1 MSMSTRPTDGT
12 STDGLLD
19 RQDERL
25 AADTGAAGQLRAA
38 WRRIRSG
45 DIGSLPVI
53 IGLILIAVVFQILN
67 PLFLSSTNIVNLM
80 LDSAAVGTI
89 AVGVVLVLLLAQI
102 DLSIGS
108 VSGLSAAVLAV
119 LYVQLGLPL
128 WIALLAP
135 MLIGAVIGLIYA
147 GLFLRFGVPSF
158 VSTLGGLLAVLGL
171 QLLLLGN
178 NGSINLP
185 FDSFIVEFAQTMFLP
200 APLAY
205 VLAAAIA
212 GWYLLAAVHT
222 RRTRRRGSLSAA
234 SMTGILVR
242 TGTILVVLEA
252 VVWYLNTSRG
262 VAAMFVFFLAVIA
275 VVAYALKRTRWGRA
289 MYAIGG
295 NVEAARRAGIHVNWV
310 YVSAFAISS
319 LLAAVGGLLAAG
331 RLAAATLSSGTGD
344 VNLTAIAA
352 AVIGGTSLFGGRGH
366 AQSALLGILVIEA
379 IASGLNLL
387 NLDSS
392 IRFMVTGG
400 VLVLAVVVDSLSR
413 RSRAAHGTA

>member
-1 MSMSTRPTDGT
+1 VSTRTPSPT
-12 STDGLLD
+12 TDRIAPLD

-25 AADTGAAGQLRAA
+25 TAAGTGLAGRLHSG
-38 WRRIRSG
+38 WLRIRSG

-53 IGLILIAVVFQILN
+53 IGLILIAIVFQILN
-67 PLFLSSTNIVNLM
+67 PLFLSSTNLVNLM

-89 AVGVVLVLLLAQI
+89 AVGVVLILLLAQI

-128 WIALLAP
+128 WLALLAP
-135 MLIGAVIGLIYA
+135 MLVGALIGLLYA
-147 GLFLRFGVPSF
+147 GLFLKFGVPSF

-171 QLLLLGN
+171 QLFLLGN

-200 APLAY
+200 APVAY
-205 VLAAAIA
+205 ALVAAISV
-212 GWYLLAAVHT
+212 GYLATSWWSRRMRVRENLSAPSTTELVVRAAV
-222 RRTRRRGSLSAA
+222 L
-234 SMTGILVR
+234 
-242 TGTILVVLEA
+242 LVVLEG

-262 VAAMFVFFLAVIA
+262 LATMFVFFVAIIA
-275 VVAYALKRTRWGRA
+275 VTAYALKRTRWGRA

-319 LLAAVGGLLAAG
+319 VLAAVGGLLAAG

-344 VNLTAIAA
+344 VNLEAIAA

-392 IRFMVTGG
+392 IRFMVTGA

-413 RSRAAHGTA
+413 WSRAAHGTA

>member
-1 MSMSTRPTDGT
+1 MSTRPTDGT